1 MPWMKC
7 LGFVA
12 ALLALCIGTDARAA
26 DDPLPS
32 WNAGA
37 VKQSIVDFVTR
48 VTKEGG
54 PDYVAPKDRLATF
67 DNDGTLWIEQPM
79 YNQFVFAIDEVKKQA
94 NQHPEWKTKEPFKS
108 VLAGDMKAV
117 AAMGGAPLD
126 FGVVVRTDSPIK
138 TVAQLKGA
146 KIGVTTLSSLT
157 SWLTGELSRQ
167 QGWGNDG
174 IVRVAVGSASA
185 SIALLRTKELD
196 GFTSGLDNA
205 LRVEKKGE
213 GRVVV
218 QFGNLIKDFHT
229 FMIYARNP
237 FIQEHPQS
245 VRAFLA
251 GWFDTIAYV
260 RANKAETVKIVVDVL
275 AQDPDIASRLY
286 DQLTPGYSTD
296 GKFLPASMKALA
308 RALNDQFKVPESAI
322 AGLYTEEFLPKR

>member
-1 MPWMKC
+1 MRDAGHPS
-7 LGFVA
+7 FA
-12 ALLALCIGTDARAA
+12 RRALLAATAAGFAAAVSGMPALAAEKINVGKGGQSVFSFSLIDVGIRKGIFAKHGLDVVTSEFQGGSRMQQALAANSIDMGIAGGTDLAA
-26 DDPLPS
+26 IS
-32 WNAGA
+32 KGA
-37 VKQSIVDFVTR
+37 PV
-48 VTKEGG
+48 
-54 PDYVAPKDRLATF
+54 
-67 DNDGTLWIEQPM
+67 
-79 YNQFVFAIDEVKKQA
+79 
-94 NQHPEWKTKEPFKS
+94 
-108 VLAGDMKAV
+108 KAV